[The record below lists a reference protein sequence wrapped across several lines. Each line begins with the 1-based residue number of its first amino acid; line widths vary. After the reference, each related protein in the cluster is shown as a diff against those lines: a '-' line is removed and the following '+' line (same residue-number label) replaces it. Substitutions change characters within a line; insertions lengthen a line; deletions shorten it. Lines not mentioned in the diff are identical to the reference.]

1 MEQENRKVDDSFL
14 DKFRLI
20 ASKGFTNSAKGLS
33 QMIGQELSVSSPDV
47 QMVPLTK
54 IAEMLGGP
62 ENDAVGIYLRFEGDL
77 SGQVMLVIPYQQALE
92 FCDQVMDSPPGT
104 TQELGKM
111 ERSALSEIGNLTGTF
126 FLNAVAELT
135 KISSYPSPPAVMVDM
150 VGSILDVVVA
160 TMGSISDNVMLFKAV
175 FQIGDKKLQIDF
187 WIIPDPAT
195 LGKLTTAEIHNK

>member
-1 MEQENRKVDDSFL
+1 MDQENRKVDE
-14 DKFRLI
+14 KFRLI
-20 ASKGFTNSAKGLS
+20 ASKGFTNSARGLS

-47 QMVPLTK
+47 QMVPLSK

-92 FCDQVMDSPPGT
+92 FCDMVMDSPLGT
-104 TQELGKM
+104 TQELGRM

-126 FLNAVAELT
+126 FLNAIAELT
-135 KISSYPSPPAVMVDM
+135 KISSHPSPPAVMVDM

-160 TMGSISDNVMLFKAV
+160 TMGAISDSVMLFKAV
-175 FQIGDKKLQIDF
+175 FQIGDRKLQADS

-195 LGKLTTAEIHNK
+195 LGKLTVAEIHNK

>member
-1 MEQENRKVDDSFL
+1 
-14 DKFRLI
+14 
-20 ASKGFTNSAKGLS
+20 
-33 QMIGQELSVSSPDV
+33 
-47 QMVPLTK
+47 MVPLSK

-92 FCDQVMDSPPGT
+92 FCDMVMDSPLGT
-104 TQELGKM
+104 TQELGRM

-126 FLNAVAELT
+126 FLNAIAELT
-135 KISSYPSPPAVMVDM
+135 KISSHPSPPAVMVDM

-160 TMGSISDNVMLFKAV
+160 TMGAISDSVMLFKAV
-175 FQIGDKKLQIDF
+175 FQIGDRKLQADF

-195 LGKLTTAEIHNK
+195 LGKLTVAEIHNK